1 MFQQINGKRFFALE
15 SLAAKKFLLVE
26 LLYVVAHLLHFERR
40 PDERAYALAVV
51 VADWFADVVFERTV
65 AAAALGIVAVDRFAL
80 RKYFT
85 GFVTRENGFPMKPAP
100 DAIRYLLDEFQLD
113 PAETIMI
120 GDREIDILSGK
131 NAGIH
136 TCLFTDGNPGAAASE
151 AEYTAGNMAE
161 LYALFLG

>member
-1 MFQQINGKRFFALE
+1 MGRARMFCNADAAEWAEFSRREGEIDRPPLARPYEGTERVLSGVFDRKGKN
-15 SLAAKKFLLVE
+15 FL
-26 LLYVVAHLLHFERR
+26 YTHR
-40 PDERAYALAVV
+40 DAVSI
-51 VADWFADVVFERTV
+51 RY
-65 AAAALGIVAVDRFAL
+65 LDRFAL